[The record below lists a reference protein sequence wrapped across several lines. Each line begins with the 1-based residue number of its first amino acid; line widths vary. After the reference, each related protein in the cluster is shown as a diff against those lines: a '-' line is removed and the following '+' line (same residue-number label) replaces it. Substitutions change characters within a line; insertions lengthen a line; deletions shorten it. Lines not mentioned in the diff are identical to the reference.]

1 MPENNPN
8 EKMSPVQC
16 EQGSYHIR
24 LLQYLDLCVVPAIIQ
39 AGDDYQKQIEVC
51 GDIYRKVIF
60 KV

>member
-24 LLQYLDLCVVPAIIQ
+24 LLQYLDFRVVPAIIQ